1 MENLIKIRAVV
12 SIFLMVLFVVAFISG
27 IGLDLAPPGRIAR
40 QIGWDFLGFDKQS
53 LKEIHGLVG
62 YLISGLITVHLLLN
76 YKMFTSDIKI
86 LLGRK

>member
-76 YKMFTSDIKI
+76 YKMFVSEIKI

>member
-76 YKMFTSDIKI
+76 YKMFASEIKI